1 MRYFY
6 LFVLLYT
13 VALRPTTAAAQSGN
27 VEQIILAPPSRTLFN
42 GASNRSDNRTE
53 QPFKAPRNPSG
64 LSAPICPG
72 DIAFFPTGFTFSAL
86 LPDAIYSYNT
96 MAPVIAVVEDDI
108 RFRDHIVLPKNT
120 HLVGSAGT
128 VHTLDRV
135 NISWTLAVTP
145 EGCEF
150 PFSGLALS
158 ADDGSA
164 GVKGKLEKHED
175 SIAATIALKSVLTGV
190 QAAAAIATP
199 VEGAVTS
206 GFSSEANLM
215 LDQNVSKAKSL
226 ESIYVHER
234 TPIRIFVM
242 RRFIPDPWAR

>member
-1 MRYFY
+1 MRPF
-6 LFVLLYT
+6 LVLIAAMALM
-13 VALRPTTAAAQSGN
+13 VAEAGAQE
-27 VEQIILAPPSRTLFN
+27 VVMAPPARTLFGGSSSN
-42 GASNRSDNRTE
+42 HGEPSAKSPHSTPPGSASV
-53 QPFKAPRNPSG
+53 
-64 LSAPICPG
+64 CPG

-96 MAPVIAVVEDDI
+96 LAPVVAVVEDDVK
-108 RFRDHIVLPKNT
+108 FRDRIVLPKNT
-120 HLVGSAGT
+120 HLIGAAGT

-135 NISWTLAVTP
+135 NIDLTLAVTP

-150 PFSGLALS
+150 PFFGLALS

-175 SIAATIALKSVLTGV
+175 SVAASIALRSVLTGV
-190 QAAAAIATP
+190 QAAASVAAP

-206 GFSSEANLM
+206 GFSNEANQM

-226 ESIYVHER
+226 ESIYVRER
-234 TPIRIFVM
+234 TPIRVFVM
-242 RRFIPDPWAR
+242 HRFIPDAGAR

>member
-1 MRYFY
+1 MRPF
-6 LFVLLYT
+6 FVLL
-13 VALRPTTAAAQSGN
+13 AAMNLTAAAVTAQD
-27 VEQIILAPPSRTLFN
+27 QAPPLHTPFGSP
-42 GASNRSDNRTE
+42 GSNRTDPPIKALHAE
-53 QPFKAPRNPSG
+53 QSTSVNF
-64 LSAPICPG
+64 CPG

-96 MAPVIAVVEDDI
+96 LAPVLAVVEDDVK
-108 RFRDHIVLPKNT
+108 FRDRVVLPKNT
-120 HLVGSAGT
+120 HLVGTAGT
-128 VHTLDRV
+128 AHTLDRV
-135 NISWTLAVTP
+135 NINWTLAVTP

-164 GVKGKLEKHED
+164 GVKGKLEKHEYN
-175 SIAATIALKSVLTGV
+175 SIAATIALKSVLMGV
-190 QAAAAIATP
+190 QTAAAVAAPI
-199 VEGAVTS
+199 EGAVTS
-206 GFSSEANLM
+206 GFSNEANQM

-242 RRFIPDPWAR
+242 RRFLPGVGPR

>member
-1 MRYFY
+1 MRSLA
-6 LFVLLYT
+6 LFVLLSIVPLIPT
-13 VALRPTTAAAQSGN
+13 TTAAQIGN
-27 VEQIILAPPSRTLFN
+27 GEQLILSPQPRTLFN
-42 GASNRSDNRTE
+42 GSPNKSENRTE
-53 QPFKAPRNPSG
+53 QPSKAPRNPSAM
-64 LSAPICPG
+64 SAPVCPG

-96 MAPVIAVVEDDI
+96 MAPVVAIVEDDI
-108 RFRDHIVLPKNT
+108 RFRDRIVLPKNT

-128 VHTLDRV
+128 VHTLDRI

-158 ADDGSA
+158 AEDGSA
-164 GVKGKLEKHED
+164 GVKGKLEKHVD

-190 QAAAAIATP
+190 QAAASIATP

-206 GFSSEANLM
+206 GFSSEANAM
-215 LDQNVSKAKSL
+215 LDQNVSKEKSL

-234 TPIRIFVM
+234 TPIRIFVL
-242 RRFIPDPWAR
+242 RRFIPDPGAR

>member
-1 MRYFY
+1 MRRF
-6 LFVLLYT
+6 FILLA
-13 VALRPTTAAAQSGN
+13 VMNLTAAAVTAQD
-27 VEQIILAPPSRTLFN
+27 QAPPLHTPFGSP
-42 GASNRSDNRTE
+42 GSNRTDPPIKTLHAQQST
-53 QPFKAPRNPSG
+53 
-64 LSAPICPG
+64 SANFCPG

-96 MAPVIAVVEDDI
+96 LAPVLAVVEDDVKFHD
-108 RFRDHIVLPKNT
+108 RVVLPKNT
-120 HLVGSAGT
+120 HVVGTAGT

-135 NISWTLAVTP
+135 NINWTLAVTP

-150 PFSGLALS
+150 PFFGLALS

-190 QAAAAIATP
+190 QAAAAVAAPI
-199 VEGAVTS
+199 EGAVTS
-206 GFSSEANLM
+206 GFSTEANQM

-242 RRFIPDPWAR
+242 RRFIPDAGPR

>member
-1 MRYFY
+1 MRSH
-6 LFVLLYT
+6 LVLLVFIT
-13 VALRPTTAAAQSGN
+13 LSSVAAKGDDS
-27 VEQIILAPPSRTLFN
+27 VVMAPQPRALF
-42 GASNRSDNRTE
+42 GGSPSNRSE
-53 QPFKAPRNPSG
+53 QPAKARAPQPA
-64 LSAPICPG
+64 SAPTCPG

-96 MAPVIAVVEDDI
+96 LAPVVAVVEDDVK
-108 RFRDHIVLPKNT
+108 FRDHVVLPKNT
-120 HLVGSAGT
+120 HIIGAAGT

-135 NISWTLAVTP
+135 NIDLTLAVTP

-150 PFSGLALS
+150 PFFGLALS

-175 SIAATIALKSVLTGV
+175 SVAATIALRSVLNGV
-190 QAAAAIATP
+190 QAAASVAAPI
-199 VEGAVTS
+199 EGAVTS
-206 GFSSEANLM
+206 GFSNEANQM

-226 ESIYVHER
+226 ESIYIRER

-242 RRFIPDPWAR
+242 RRFIPDAGTR

>member
-1 MRYFY
+1 MRSF
-6 LFVLLYT
+6 FVL
-13 VALRPTTAAAQSGN
+13 VAAMTLSAAVVIAQD
-27 VEQIILAPPSRTLFN
+27 QTPPSHTPF
-42 GASNRSDNRTE
+42 GSAMGNRTDSAM
-53 QPFKAPRNPSG
+53 KSTRAPQ
-64 LSAPICPG
+64 SATANVCPG

-96 MAPVIAVVEDDI
+96 LAPVLAVVEDDVK
-108 RFRDHIVLPKNT
+108 FRDRIVLPKNT
-120 HLVGSAGT
+120 HVVGTAGT

-135 NISWTLAVTP
+135 NITWTLAVTP

-150 PFSGLALS
+150 PFFGLALS

-190 QAAAAIATP
+190 QAAAAVAAPI
-199 VEGAVTS
+199 EGAVTS
-206 GFSSEANLM
+206 GFSNEANQM

-234 TPIRIFVM
+234 TSIRIFVM
-242 RRFIPDPWAR
+242 RRFIPDAGQR

>member
-1 MRYFY
+1 MRSFY
-6 LFVLLYT
+6 SLL
-13 VALRPTTAAAQSGN
+13 LIAAAALPATAQTGTPD
-27 VEQIILAPPSRTLFN
+27 QIIMAPPPRTLFN
-42 GASNRSDNRTE
+42 NPLNNRTE
-53 QPFKAPRNPSG
+53 QAPKTPHNSSG
-64 LSAPICPG
+64 TSAPICPG
-72 DIAFFPTGFTFSAL
+72 DITFFPTGFTFSAL

-96 MAPVIAVVEDDI
+96 MAPVVALLEDDI
-108 RFRDHIVLPKNT
+108 KFRDRTVLPKNT
-120 HLVGSAGT
+120 RLIGSAGT

-135 NISWTLAVTP
+135 NINFTLAVSP

-164 GVKGKLEKHED
+164 GIKGKLEKHED

-190 QAAAAIATP
+190 QAAAAVAAPI
-199 VEGAVTS
+199 EGAVTT
-206 GFSSEANLM
+206 GFSGEANSM
-215 LDQNVSKAKSL
+215 LDQNISKEKSL

-242 RRFIPDPWAR
+242 RRFIPDPGTH